1 MEGIKIGNKKS
12 KYPIIQGGMGV
23 GISMHKLAG
32 NVSKEGGIGVIST
45 ADIGYQEED
54 FNINPLKANLRA
66 IGKEIKK
73 AREIAGE
80 DKILGVNVMVALN
93 NYKEIVKECVKDKI
107 DLIIS
112 GAGIPKDLPEFVK
125 GSMTKIAPIVSSFR
139 CCKLIVQHWI
149 KKYNYVPD
157 MIVIEGPEA
166 GGHLGFKREELEE
179 NKKPK
184 LEEITKEVVG
194 YIKEV
199 EKENHKEIPVIAA
212 GGIWDKQDID
222 KFLNLGASGVQ
233 MATRFV
239 TTYECDASD
248 KFKRAYIDAKEED
261 IKIINSPVGMPGRA
275 IYNNFIKQ
283 TETMKSKIQ
292 KCYKCIKTC
301 NATDTPYCITNAL
314 INAVKGNMEEALIFC
329 GSNVSKS
336 EKIISVHDLIQEL
349 VGNRPYE
356 NLSVENG

>member
-32 NVSKEGGIGVIST
+32 NVSKEGGIGIIST

-54 FNINPLKANLRA
+54 FNTNPLEANLRA

-80 DKILGVNVMVALN
+80 DKILGVNIMVALN
-93 NYKEIVKECVKDKI
+93 DYKEIVKECVKNKI

-112 GAGIPKDLPEFVK
+112 GAGIPKELPEYIQ
-125 GSMTKIAPIVSSFR
+125 GSNTKIAPIVSSLR
-139 CCKLIVQHWI
+139 CCELIVKHWI
-149 KKYNYVPD
+149 KKYNYIPD

-166 GGHLGFKREELEE
+166 GGHLGFKKEELCQE
-179 NKKPK
+179 NKPK
-184 LEEITKEVVG
+184 LEEIAKDILNYVKK
-194 YIKEV
+194 I
-199 EKENHKEIPVIAA
+199 EKEYNVKIPVIVA
-212 GGIWDKQDID
+212 GGIWDNQDIN
-222 KFLNLGASGVQ
+222 KYLKLGVSGVQ

-239 TTYECDASD
+239 ATYECDASD
-248 KFKRAYIDAKEED
+248 SFKQAYINANKED

-283 TETMKSKIQ
+283 TENEKCKID

-301 NATDTPYCITNAL
+301 NVLNTPYCITKAL
-314 INAVKGNMEEALIFC
+314 VNAVKGNLDNALIFC
-329 GSNVSKS
+329 GSNVD
-336 EKIISVHDLIQEL
+336 KIKEMVSVHELIQEL
-349 VGNRPYE
+349 VN
-356 NLSVENG
+356 

>member
-1 MEGIKIGNKKS
+1 MKGIKVGEKQS

-45 ADIGYQEED
+45 ADIGYQEDD
-54 FNINPLKANLRA
+54 FNTNPLEANLRA

-80 DKILGVNVMVALN
+80 DKILGVNIMVALSQ
-93 NYKEIVKECVKDKI
+93 YKEIVQECVKNKI

-112 GAGIPKDLPEFVK
+112 GAGIPKELPEYVQ
-125 GSMTKIAPIVSSFR
+125 GSNTKIAPIVSSLR
-139 CCKLIVQHWI
+139 CCKLIVKHWV

-166 GGHLGFKREELEE
+166 GGHLGFKREEL
-179 NKKPK
+179 NDDNKPK
-184 LEEITKEVVG
+184 LEDITKEIVE

-199 EKENHKEIPVIAA
+199 ENEYNKEIPVIAA
-212 GGIWDKQDID
+212 GGIWDNKDIK
-222 KFLNLGASGVQ
+222 KFLDLGASGVQ

-239 TTYECDASD
+239 ATYECDASD
-248 KFKRAYIDAKEED
+248 NFKQAYLNAKKDD

-283 TETMKSKIQ
+283 TENKKCKIE
-292 KCYKCIKTC
+292 KCYNCIKTC
-301 NATDTPYCITNAL
+301 NVATTPYCITKAL
-314 INAVKGNMEEALIFC
+314 VNAVKGNMDNALIFC
-329 GSNVSKS
+329 GSNV
-336 EKIISVHDLIQEL
+336 EKVKEIVSVHDLMQEL
-349 VGNRPYE
+349 VYGN
-356 NLSVENG
+356 